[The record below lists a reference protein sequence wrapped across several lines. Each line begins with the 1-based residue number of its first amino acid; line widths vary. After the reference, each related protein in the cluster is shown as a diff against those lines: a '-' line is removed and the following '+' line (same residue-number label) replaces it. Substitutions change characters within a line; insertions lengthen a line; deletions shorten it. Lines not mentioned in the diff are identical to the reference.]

1 MKQRKE
7 ANFIGAFVAKKR
19 HEVGLTQI
27 QFANLAGVS
36 LSFLRD
42 LEQGKQTLCLA
53 KVQQVLSCFNCEL
66 FPREKSL

>member
-42 LEQGKQTLCLA
+42 LGARKTNAL
-53 KVQQVLSCFNCEL
+53 LSQSPTSFIL
-66 FPREKSL
+66 F